1 VVIQAYRL
9 QTADEE
15 PIYVATVNTQD
26 LAHRDQEEIV
36 DAILEASEELFDDG
50 DVSPSVES
58 AFAEDLF
65 DYGIVDVDETEQKLE
80 RKTEETLEHQLTEN
94 GGQVE
99 VETMHEELDRFPEQI
114 WRRRVRTQLGRGALR
129 RRNGFYLRA

>member
-15 PIYVATVNTQD
+15 PVYLATVNTHD
-26 LAHRDQEEIV
+26 LAHCDQEELV
-36 DAILEASEELFDDG
+36 DAIVEASEELFEDG

-65 DYGIVDVDETEQKLE
+65 DYGIVDVAETEQKIE
-80 RKTEETLEHQLTEN
+80 RKAEETLEHQLAKN
-94 GGQVE
+94 SGQVD
-99 VETMHEELDRFPEQI
+99 VETMHEELERFPEQI
-114 WRRRVRTQLGRGALR
+114 WRRRVRTQLGRGVLR